1 MGVAGALEPI
11 KGIGHVTCARLKR
24 ADVKCKGVPA
34 IPATKTLVQV
44 LLMQAA
50 NSTLLIGA
58 SDSIT
63 LFRSMLANDQ
73 GGEIFLGC
81 LLAET
86 FRFQSSAEYRMGKT
100 KPEVH
105 FQRLAASSNRLVI
118 AARREIHHTDE
129 VVDGQGKRVALQ
141 GRLNVRE

>member
-1 MGVAGALEPI
+1 MGLVGALEPI
-11 KGIGHVTCARLKR
+11 KGICHVTCARLKC

-34 IPATKTLVQV
+34 IPTTKTLLQV
-44 LLMQAA
+44 LLMQPVH
-50 NSTLLIGA
+50 STLLIGA

-73 GGEIFLGC
+73 GSEIFFGC
-81 LLAET
+81 FLAEA
-86 FRFQSSAEYRMGKT
+86 FRFQSSAEHRMGKT

-105 FQRLAASSNRLVI
+105 FQRFATGSNRLVI
-118 AARREIHHTDE
+118 PACREIHHADE